1 MILFKYRSL
10 QNLTHVLDIIINSR
24 LYCSKYLDLNDP
36 FEGLFSATIHIPS
49 KDRIKFPFFIFPES
63 FTVTKSVKDLFYDS
77 KDRVRI
83 CSLSSSLSDVRL
95 WAQYADGNRGI
106 TLKIDFSGLE
116 NFIHEVIYSTELPS
130 YGYTLLTAPNPIEV
144 LTRKTIHWSYESEFR
159 IIHEGEYF
167 DITDRLKEIYVG
179 YRISEF
185 HLALLERLK
194 PSKVKIIHTEI
205 DSKKIEVRIKQKTY
219 QHESGSN

>member
-1 MILFKYRSL
+1 MILYKYRSL
-10 QNLTHVLDIIINSR
+10 QNLTQALDIIVNSR
-24 LYCSKYLDLNDP
+24 LYCSQYLDLNDP
-36 FEGLFSATIHIPS
+36 FEGLFSATIHIPY
-49 KDRIKFPFFIFPES
+49 KERIKYPFFILPES
-63 FTVTKSVKDLFYDS
+63 LTVTKSVKDLFYDS

-106 TLKIDFSGLE
+106 ALKIDFSGLE
-116 NFIHEVIYSTELPS
+116 NFIHEVIYSAELPS
-130 YGYTLLTAPNPIEV
+130 YGYTLLTSPNPIEV

-179 YRISEF
+179 SRISEF
-185 HLALLERLK
+185 HLALLKRLK
-194 PSKVKIIHTEI
+194 PSKLQIVRTEI
-205 DSKKIEVRIKQKTY
+205 DSKKIEVRTKKKTN
-219 QHESGSN
+219 QHGTGSN